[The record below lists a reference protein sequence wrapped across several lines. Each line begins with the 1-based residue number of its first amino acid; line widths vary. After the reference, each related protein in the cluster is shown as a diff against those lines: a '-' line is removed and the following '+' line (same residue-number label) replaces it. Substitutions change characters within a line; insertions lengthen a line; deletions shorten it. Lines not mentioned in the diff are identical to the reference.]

1 MTAGF
6 QRSIGADLQGVG
18 AVAAALDAYAVA
30 AGIPDEVRRAL
41 LVVLDDLL
49 MNVVTHGMAGR
60 ADGQIAIE
68 ATVADPWVELV
79 IRDDGAPFD
88 PLTWAAPD
96 VTRSVEARAIGG
108 LGIHLVRR
116 LMDDVSYR
124 RVGAQNVITLR
135 KRWR

>member
-18 AVAAALDAYAVA
+18 EVAAALDAYAVA
-30 AGIPDEVRRAL
+30 EGIPSEVRRAL

-49 MNVVTHGMAGR
+49 MNVVSHGMSGR
-60 ADGQIAIE
+60 TDGRVGIE
-68 ATVADPWVELV
+68 LSVGDPWVELV

-88 PLTWAAPD
+88 PLTRVAPD

>member
-6 QRSIGADLQGVG
+6 QRSIRADLHEVG
-18 AVAAALDAYAVA
+18 AVATALDAYAVA
-30 AGIPDEVRRAL
+30 EGVSDEVRRAL

-60 ADGQIAIE
+60 ADGQVAIAV
-68 ATVADPWVELV
+68 TVADPWIELV

-88 PLTWAAPD
+88 PLMRAAPD
-96 VTRSVEARAIGG
+96 VTRSVDARGIGG

-116 LMDDVSYR
+116 LMDEVSYR
-124 RVGAQNVITLR
+124 RVGTENVITLR
-135 KRWR
+135 KRMR